1 MGELER
7 IWESAKSLF
16 FPKKVEETLKA
27 ELPKANLRNAI
38 IIFAAAALLTSA
50 FSVLSTIEA
59 ALFGTYAY
67 NTMAEV
73 VDIGQ
78 ADFDIG
84 PLVPFILF
92 QFFFLAPFSLAYG
105 IFFEGLT
112 YKILKLIKG
121 KADFR
126 QHLYLSSLVTL
137 SLAIAS
143 ALSLLAPLP
152 CLIQVVG
159 ALGLIILT
167 LYFMT
172 YVSAKAYEAAHRI
185 SLLPIL
191 AVVFVLLVP
200 RLLLMLFILQW
211 APGIFGIPESYE
223 ISGV

>member
-1 MGELER
+1 MSELER
-7 IWESAKSLF
+7 IWESSKSLF
-16 FPKKVEETLKA
+16 FHKKVEEALNA
-27 ELPKANLRNAI
+27 ELPHADLRNAI
-38 IIFAAAALLTSA
+38 IIFAAAALLTSG

-73 VDIGQ
+73 VDMGQ

-92 QFFFLAPFSLAYG
+92 QFLFLAPFSIAYG
-105 IFFEGLT
+105 IFFEGIT

-137 SLAIAS
+137 SLGIAS

-152 CLIQVVG
+152 CLQFVG
-159 ALGLIILT
+159 ALGLIIMT
-167 LYFMT
+167 AYFVT
-172 YVSAKAYEAAHRI
+172 YVSAKAYEAAHKLP
-185 SLLPIL
+185 LLPVL
-191 AVVFVLLVP
+191 VVVFVLLIP
-200 RLLLMLFILQW
+200 RLALMIFILQT
-211 APGIFGIPESYE
+211 ASGVFGIPETYE